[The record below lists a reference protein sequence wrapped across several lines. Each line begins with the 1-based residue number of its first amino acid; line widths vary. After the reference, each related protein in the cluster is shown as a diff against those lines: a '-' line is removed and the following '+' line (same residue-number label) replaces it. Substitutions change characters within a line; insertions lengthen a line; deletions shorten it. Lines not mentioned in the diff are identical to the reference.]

1 MSNFLRPL
9 GIVKEIV
16 EGVGTNISYNYDD
29 LVFIEHNPYLVQF
42 SNETDKVCYVYFNEE
57 IDKGAAVDLTKRL
70 QNEGF
75 KREMDMQIKGYYKM
89 VPNEETKELNIQFMP
104 GELV

>member
-1 MSNFLRPL
+1 MSDFLRPF
-9 GIVKEIV
+9 GIVKEVV
-16 EGVGTNISYNYDD
+16 EAVGTEISYNYDD

-42 SNETDKVCYVYFNEE
+42 SGETDKVCFVFFNQD

-75 KREMDMQIKGYYKM
+75 KRELDMQVKGYYKM
-89 VPNEETKELNIQFMP
+89 EPNEETKELNIQFMP
-104 GELV
+104 GQL